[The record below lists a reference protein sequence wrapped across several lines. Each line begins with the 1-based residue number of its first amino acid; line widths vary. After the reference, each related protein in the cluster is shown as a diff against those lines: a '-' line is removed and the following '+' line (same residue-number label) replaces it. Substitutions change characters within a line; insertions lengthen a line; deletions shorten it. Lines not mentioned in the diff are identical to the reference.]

1 MLLFSVGESSEL
13 QLAGAGA
20 GDDCGAINEELN
32 QQLYNYSRDKIRP
45 GQTDCTVEYEY

>member
-32 QQLYNYSRDKIRP
+32 QQLYNYSRDKIRGP
-45 GQTDCTVEYEY
+45 DGLHSGI